1 MIVGIGNDIVEIS
14 RFETIVERESVLHKM
29 FSEREVILGGK
40 RPSFFAGSFA
50 VKESLSKAFGTG
62 IRGFRLN
69 EIEVLRD
76 DMGKPYVELQG
87 RAKEL
92 AVALG
97 IDSIYVS
104 ISDTKQLAAAV
115 AVAEAKETRDG
126 NGGN

>member
-14 RFETIVERESVLHKM
+14 RFETIVERESVLRKM

-50 VKESLSKAFGTG
+50 VKESVSKAFGTG

>member
-14 RFETIVERESVLHKM
+14 RFETIVERESVLYKM
-29 FSEREVILGGK
+29 FSEREVVLGGK

-50 VKESLSKAFGTG
+50 VKESVSKAFGTG

-76 DMGKPYVELQG
+76 ALGKPYVELQG

-104 ISDTKQLAAAV
+104 ISDTKQMAAAV
-115 AVAEAKETRDG
+115 AVAEAKESRDG

>member
-50 VKESLSKAFGTG
+50 VKESVSKAFGTG

-76 DMGKPYVELQG
+76 DMGKPYVELHG

>member
-50 VKESLSKAFGTG
+50 VKESVSKAFGTG

-97 IDSIYVS
+97 IDSIFVS

>member
-50 VKESLSKAFGTG
+50 VKESVSKAFGTG

-76 DMGKPYVELQG
+76 DMGKPYVELH
-87 RAKEL
+87 
-92 AVALG
+92 G

>member
-14 RFETIVERESVLHKM
+14 SFETIVERESVLHKM

-50 VKESLSKAFGTG
+50 VKESVSKAFGTG

>member
-1 MIVGIGNDIVEIS
+1 MIVGIGNDIVEIN
-14 RFETIVERESVLHKM
+14 RFESIVERKSVLYKM

-50 VKESLSKAFGTG
+50 VKESVSKAFGTG

-76 DMGKPYVELQG
+76 ELGKPYVELWG

-92 AVALG
+92 AEILG

-104 ISDTKQLAAAV
+104 ISDTKQLVAAV
-115 AVAEAKETRDG
+115 AVAEAKESRDG
-126 NGGN
+126 NGGK

>member
-1 MIVGIGNDIVEIS
+1 MIVGIGNDIVEIN
-14 RFETIVERESVLHKM
+14 RFESIVERKSVLYKM

-50 VKESLSKAFGTG
+50 VKESVSKAFGTG

-76 DMGKPYVELQG
+76 ELGKPYVELWG

-92 AVALG
+92 AEILG

-104 ISDTKQLAAAV
+104 ISDTKQLVAAV
-115 AVAEAKETRDG
+115 AVIALIWGHVFT
-126 NGGN
+126 

>member
-1 MIVGIGNDIVEIS
+1 MIVGIGNDIVAIS

-50 VKESLSKAFGTG
+50 VKESVSKAFGTG

>member
-50 VKESLSKAFGTG
+50 VKESVSKAFGTG

>member
-50 VKESLSKAFGTG
+50 VKESVSKAFGTG

-92 AVALG
+92 AVARG

>member
-29 FSEREVILGGK
+29 FSEREVILGGE

-50 VKESLSKAFGTG
+50 VKESVSKAFGTG

>member
-50 VKESLSKAFGTG
+50 VKESVSKAFGTG

-115 AVAEAKETRDG
+115 AVADAKETRDG

>member
-40 RPSFFAGSFA
+40 RHSFFAGSFA
-50 VKESLSKAFGTG
+50 VKESVSKAFGTG

>member
-50 VKESLSKAFGTG
+50 VKESVSKAFGTG

-87 RAKEL
+87 MAKEL